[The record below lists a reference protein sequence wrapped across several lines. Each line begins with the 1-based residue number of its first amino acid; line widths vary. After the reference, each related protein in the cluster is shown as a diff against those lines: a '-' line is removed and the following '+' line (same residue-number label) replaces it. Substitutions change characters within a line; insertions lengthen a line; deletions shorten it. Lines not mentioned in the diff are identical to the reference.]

1 MRPLMWQII
10 RIIVLLL
17 GGALA
22 IVFVS
27 GLGGCSTVPKV
38 PEKVTV
44 VVEKY
49 KPLPEW
55 ATAPLVKPMPWDGTV
70 GAYLKSEDER
80 GNVIDLANCHR
91 LLLRKLDAGEAVT
104 PEECNR

>member
-1 MRPLMWQII
+1 MRPLMWQIL
-10 RIIVLLL
+10 RILVLLL

-22 IVFVS
+22 IIFVS
-27 GLGGCSTVPKV
+27 SLGGCSSVPKV

-49 KPLPEW
+49 KRLPDW
-55 ATAPLVKPMPWDGTV
+55 ATKLLVKPMPWDGTV
-70 GAYLKSEDER
+70 DAYLKSEDQR

-91 LLLRKLDAGEAVT
+91 WLLKKLDAGETVS
-104 PEECNR
+104 PEDCKL